1 MSNVKLFWM
10 NEEQL
15 EELRMD
21 ETLIGDEQKRQIEA
35 NLAVLFGLR
44 FITGNYPMEHDVID
58 TLALD
63 FNMQPVVL
71 VYRSHPLQNP
81 ISRGLSAMAW
91 LQKHQSE
98 VRLLVLHHLGAEVA
112 EKVQWQQP
120 RLLCLSDFFNEAEI
134 STASFTSVA
143 IELLNCHYHGEN
155 LLSIERLP
163 LPHLLGR
170 HNPFQ
175 KQVEDCLEKA
185 TDKQQQLYKEF
196 VALLHTQG
204 DDLRVSYLDDQIIW
218 TRLRDVARITFDED
232 SLQIR
237 LNLPSEAVLIDEI
250 GYDFVINNTDQE
262 IEHGSVI
269 LHLSTSEELLLSSDL
284 ILRAYRFN

>member
-21 ETLIGDEQKRQIEA
+21 ETLIGDEQKKQIEA
-35 NLAVLFGLR
+35 NLSVLFGLR

-63 FNMQPVVL
+63 FNMQPVIL
-71 VYRSHPLQNP
+71 VYRSRPLQNP

-91 LQKHQSE
+91 LQRHQSE
-98 VRLLVLHHLGAEVA
+98 VRLLVLHHLGADVA
-112 EKVQWQQP
+112 EKIQWQQP

-143 IELLNCHYHGEN
+143 MELLNCRYHGEN

-175 KQVEDCLEKA
+175 KQVEDCLERA
-185 TDKQQQLYKEF
+185 SEKQQQLYKEF

-204 DDLRVSYLDDQIIW
+204 DDLRVSYLDQQIII
-218 TRLRDVARITFDED
+218 TRLRDVARISFQDNAM
-232 SLQIR
+232 QVR
-237 LNLPSEAVLIDEI
+237 LNLPPEAVQIEEME
-250 GYDFVINNTDQE
+250 YEFVVNNTIQE
-262 IEHGSVI
+262 TEHGSVL
-269 LHLSTSEELLLSSDL
+269 LHLHNSEELMLCSDL

>member
-35 NLAVLFGLR
+35 NLSVLFGLR
-44 FITGNYPMEHDVID
+44 FITGHYPMEHDFID

-63 FNMQPVVL
+63 FNMQPVIM

-98 VRLLVLHHLGAEVA
+98 VRLLVLHHLGTDVA
-112 EKVQWQQP
+112 EKIQWQQP

-155 LLSIERLP
+155 LLSIERLT

-175 KQVEDCLEKA
+175 KQVDDCLEKA
-185 TDKQQQLYKEF
+185 SEKQRQLYKEF
-196 VALLHTQG
+196 VSLLHTQG
-204 DDLRVSYLDDQIIW
+204 DDLRVSYLDNQIIW
-218 TRLRDVARITFDED
+218 TRLRDVARISFQDN
-232 SLQIR
+232 SMQVR
-237 LNLPSEAVLIDEI
+237 LNLPPEAVLIDEME
-250 GYDFVINNTDQE
+250 YDFVVNNTIQE
-262 IEHGSVI
+262 TEHGSVL
-269 LHLSTSEELLLSSDL
+269 LHLHTSEELMLCSDL